1 MTKKEDIYR
10 IISKRIQEERK
21 RASLTQEELS
31 ERVDITSKFLSR
43 IECNADNPSLE
54 LIIKLADEFGISFVE
69 LLTENKKKENKNEK
83 FLKQVQFLTS
93 KFTDKQKE
101 QIINIIKN
109 VKKILN

>member
-21 RASLTQEELS
+21 KADLTQEELS
-31 ERVDITSKFLSR
+31 EKVDITSKFLSR

-54 LIIKLADEFGISFVE
+54 LIIKFADEFGISFID
-69 LLTENKKKENKNEK
+69 LLTEKKEKESNNEK
-83 FLKQVQFLTS
+83 FLKRVQFLTA

-101 QIINIIKN
+101 QIINIIKSIKN
-109 VKKILN
+109 ILS